1 MTLPWPLSSSDRVLL
16 NCIFSHYYS
25 EILILV
31 ATEMGHFTNTSML
44 EFLRALLKLLRN
56 ASNDI
61 ECP

>member
-16 NCIFSHYYS
+16 NCIFSHCYS

-31 ATEMGHFTNTSML
+31 AAEISHFTNISML
-44 EFLRALLKLLRN
+44 EFIRDLLKLLGN